1 LENEI
6 FILTTGPID
15 ALGGMERFLQYLA
28 KGFQER
34 GYGVRVFHS
43 QNTGPERW
51 RHPSPSNKL
60 QWLMATGLHGFY
72 IGRDAKKALHTGVR
86 LVLSNSTV
94 GWYPLGKCA
103 KRAQFFHGT
112 YCGQSEAI
120 RPFIKYRGYLKLKW
134 LDGMLFERLSGINK
148 VALCPSEMVRA
159 EVRRYFGYDAHAVWY
174 PIDFTH
180 FRRLDMNSCRQELGL
195 GRGPVGL
202 FVGSTSPTKGFS
214 VVERLARE
222 NPQMK
227 MLVAVRGSLP
237 EGIRGLPNVQIF
249 RDAPYDLL
257 PILYNAADFSLS
269 PSRYDAFSFVVTESL
284 SCGTPVI
291 ASPHG
296 ASLTF
301 YTEPPLEQLLVDS
314 ADDVEGFRGAVRT
327 VLSDPLRWRAII
339 EAQVRP
345 RLVQTMAPENWW
357 RRFLQVLGL
366 QDAPGGL
373 QT

>member
-1 LENEI
+1 MQNQI

-15 ALGGMERFLQYLA
+15 ALGGMERFLQHLTR
-28 KGFQER
+28 GFQER
-34 GYGVRVFHS
+34 GYEVCVFHS
-43 QNTGPERW
+43 QNTSPERW
-51 RHPSPSNKL
+51 RRPNPSKKIE
-60 QWLMATGLHGFY
+60 WLIATGLHGFY
-72 IGRDAKKALHTGVR
+72 IGREARKAFNPGVR

-94 GWYPLGKCA
+94 GWYPIAGCA
-103 KRAQFFHGT
+103 RSVQFFHGT

-120 RPFIKYRGYLKLKW
+120 RPFINYLGYLKLKW
-134 LDGMLFERLSGINK
+134 WDGMLFERLSGKNK
-148 VALCPSEMVRA
+148 IALCPSEPVRT
-159 EVRRYFGYDAHAVWY
+159 EIRRYFGYDAHVVWY

-180 FRRLDMNSCRQELGL
+180 FCRLDTESCRVKLGL

-202 FVGSTSPTKGFS
+202 FVGSASPTKGFS

-237 EGIRGLPNVQIF
+237 EGIRALPNVQSF
-249 RDAPYDLL
+249 QDAPYDLL

-269 PSRYDAFSFVVTESL
+269 PSRYDAFSFVVAEAL
-284 SCGTPVI
+284 SCGTPVV

-301 YTEPPLEQLLVDS
+301 YTEPPLPELLVDS
-314 ADDVEGFRGAVRT
+314 ADDHEGFRRAVGM
-327 VLSDPLRWRAII
+327 VLSDPRRWRAII
-339 EAQVRP
+339 ETKVRP
-345 RLVQTMAPENWW
+345 RLIQMMGPENWW

-366 QDAPGGL
+366 PDTPDGQ

>member
-1 LENEI
+1 MRDEI
-6 FILTTGPID
+6 FILTTEPID
-15 ALGGMERFLQYLA
+15 GLGGMERFLQYLVS
-28 KGFQER
+28 GFEER
-34 GYGVRVFHS
+34 GYAVRIFHT

-51 RHPSPSNKL
+51 RRPNPSNKL
-60 QWLMATGLHGFY
+60 EWLLATGLHGFY
-72 IGRDAKKALHTGVR
+72 VGRDAKKALHPGVR

-94 GWYPLGKCA
+94 GWYPLGKRA
-103 KRAQFFHGT
+103 KCAQFFHGT
-112 YCGQSEAI
+112 YCGQGEAI

-134 LDGMLFERLSGINK
+134 CDGMLFERLSGKNK
-148 VALCPSEMVRA
+148 FALCPSEPVRA
-159 EVRRYFGYDAHAVWY
+159 EIRRYFGYDAHVVWY

-180 FRRLDMNSCRQELGL
+180 FRRLDMNSCRQDLGL

-222 NPQMK
+222 NPQIK

-237 EGIRGLPNVQIF
+237 EGIRELPNVQIF

-301 YTEPPLEQLLVDS
+301 YTEPPLEQLLVES
-314 ADDVEGFRGAVRT
+314 ADDLEGFRRAVQM
-327 VLSDPLRWRAII
+327 VLSDPTRWRAII
-339 EAQVRP
+339 EAKVRP

-357 RRFLQVLGL
+357 PRFLQVLGL
-366 QDAPGGL
+366 KDASDGH

>member
-1 LENEI
+1 LQNQI

-28 KGFQER
+28 IGFQER
-34 GYGVRVFHS
+34 GYGVRIFHS

-51 RHPSPSNKL
+51 RRPSPSNKL
-60 QWLMATGLHGFY
+60 EWLMATGLHGFY
-72 IGRDAKKALHTGVR
+72 IGRDAKKALHPGVR

-94 GWYPLGKCA
+94 GWYPLNGV

-112 YCGQSEAI
+112 YRGQAEAI
-120 RPFIKYRGYLKLKW
+120 KPFIKYRGYLKMKW
-134 LDGMLFERLSGINK
+134 WDAMLFEHLSGKNK
-148 VALCPSEMVRA
+148 IALCPSEPIRT
-159 EVRRYFGYDAHAVWY
+159 EIRRYFGYDAHVVWY

-180 FRRLDMNSCRQELGL
+180 FRRLDMKSCREKLGL
-195 GRGPVGL
+195 GGGPVGL

-214 VVERLARE
+214 VVERIARD

-227 MLVAVRGSLP
+227 MLVAVRGPLP
-237 EGIRGLPNVQIF
+237 EGIRASPNVQSF

-269 PSRYDAFSFVVTESL
+269 PSRYDAFSFVVSEAL

-301 YTEPPLEQLLVDS
+301 YTEPPLTELLVDS
-314 ADDVEGFRGAVRT
+314 ADDHEGFRRAVRT

-339 EAQVRP
+339 EAKVRP
-345 RLVQTMAPENWW
+345 RMVEMMSPDNWW

-366 QDAPGGL
+366 PDTPDSQQA
-373 QT
+373 